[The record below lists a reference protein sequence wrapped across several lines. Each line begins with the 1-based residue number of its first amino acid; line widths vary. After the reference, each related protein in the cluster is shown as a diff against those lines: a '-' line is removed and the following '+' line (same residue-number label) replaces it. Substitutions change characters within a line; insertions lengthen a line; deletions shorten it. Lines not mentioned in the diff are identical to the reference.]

1 MCRGRRFVPMEVV
14 RYVLP
19 HLLAGCL
26 GGVVA
31 SVGLVATNLGSLR
44 DLMLHTDGG
53 WIAFGLL
60 TFGLVVTFG
69 SVAIGSAIMTIGE
82 SED

>member
-1 MCRGRRFVPMEVV
+1 MVTDITIRMEVI
-14 RYVLP
+14 RYIIP

-26 GGVVA
+26 AGIVA

-53 WIAFGLL
+53 WLAFALL
-60 TFGLVVTFG
+60 TFGMVVTFG
-69 SVAIGSAIMTIGE
+69 SAAIGSAIMSIG
-82 SED
+82 SRED